1 MTRKRSSLILAA
13 LILSGGSFVQGGFAV
28 LGGFAAAPSGLIVHE
43 WGTFTSVVD
52 ETGLPLEWRPFGRP
66 SDLPGFVYSVLDNG
80 VDVGPATSPRA
91 LKPALRA
98 LVRLETPVVYFYG
111 TAETDVSVRVSFPE
125 GRLTEWYP
133 RARRTPR
140 GLSWEHVHVV
150 PGSPAV
156 LPDEGDQGRY
166 YAARATDAVPLTV
179 DGDGGPQQE
188 KFLFYRGVGRI
199 VPPAFVAL
207 RGEQGVTVSNYAGS
221 AVSEVVLFENRGGR
235 ISYLVRS
242 KKGAQVALRRDAAG
256 GTMESLRSDL
266 EALLV
271 GHGLYEKEASA
282 MLDTWG
288 DAWFEDGLRVFYVV
302 PQRVVDAALPL
313 TIDPQPARTVRV
325 LVARTEILT
334 PENLAALEQ
343 QVHDVSDQDLSDAA
357 ARGRALERMGRFAEP
372 GLRRLLGRM
381 DAGPLRGRVE
391 RLLAGS

>member
-1 MTRKRSSLILAA
+1 MKRWRTASILAV
-13 LILSGGSFVQGGFAV
+13 LVLSGGLLAGGSFV

-52 ETGLPLEWRPFGRP
+52 ETGLPMEWRPFGRP

-80 VDVGPATSPRA
+80 IDVGPATGSRV

-133 RARRTPR
+133 RARRTPL
-140 GLSWEHVHVV
+140 GLSWPHVSVL
-150 PGSPAV
+150 PSGSPAV

-166 YAARATDAVPLTV
+166 YAARATDAAPLTV
-179 DGDGGPQQE
+179 DGDDGPQQE

-199 VPPAFVAL
+199 VPSAYVAL
-207 RGEQGVTVSNYAGS
+207 RGDQVTVSNYAGS

-235 ISYLVRS
+235 LSYLVRS
-242 KKGAQVALRRDAAG
+242 KKGAQVTLRRDAAG
-256 GTMESLRSDL
+256 GTMESLRRDL

-271 GHGLYEKEASA
+271 SHGLYEKEASA

-288 DAWFEDGLRVFYVV
+288 DAWFEEGLRVFYVV
-302 PQRVVDAALPL
+302 PRRATDSALPL
-313 TIDPQPARTVRV
+313 TIDPPPARTVRV

-334 PENLAALEQ
+334 PESLASLEQ
-343 QVHDVSDQDLSDAA
+343 QVRDLTDEDVVDAA
-357 ARGRALERMGRFAEP
+357 ARARALERLGRFAEP
-372 GLRRLLGRM
+372 GLRRLLSRA
-381 DAGPLRGRVE
+381 DPGPLRGRIE